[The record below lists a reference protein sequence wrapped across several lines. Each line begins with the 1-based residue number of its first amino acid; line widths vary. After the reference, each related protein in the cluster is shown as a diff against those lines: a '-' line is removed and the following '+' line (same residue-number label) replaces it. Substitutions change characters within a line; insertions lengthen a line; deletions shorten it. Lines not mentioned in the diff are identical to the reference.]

1 MKKSFISMICFTLLV
16 SIFCSTSQVHA
27 VNFEG
32 QENKYMKL
40 CASKSLSNSNYNT
53 CKQFNSYLKKKNNQL
68 QSSIDESKSK
78 ISDTQSSLDDVVSK
92 IADLNNQIEQKQ
104 QEINYLESSIKSL
117 EDSITAKE
125 NEVKERMYAMQ
136 SYNNSNSYIEFIF
149 GASNFSDFF
158 SRIDSVNEITQFD
171 KELVEKIADEKKQV
185 ESQKATVETVKANI
199 VSQQNQQYAL
209 QSQYEDLL
217 AKQKQDLAAAESEKS
232 KVSDTQNSLDSFL
245 SSVVVT
251 QPSSSG
257 GSGGNKGNGSTTIK
271 PSTNIPTTNKYGS
284 TVVAAAYSKLG
295 CPYVWGASGPNS
307 FDCSG
312 LVMWCYAQAGVS
324 LNHYSG
330 SQGQSGAIIPL
341 SQAQPGD
348 ILWKSGHVG
357 IYIGNGQYIHA
368 PQTGDVVK
376 IASNVSRFTCAVR
389 PY

>member
-1 MKKSFISMICFTLLV
+1 MKKSLISMICFTLLV
-16 SIFCSTSQVHA
+16 SFFCSTSQVHA

-32 QENKYMKL
+32 QEDKYMKL
-40 CASKSLSNSNYNT
+40 CSSKSLSNSNYNT

-117 EDSITAKE
+117 EASITAKE

-185 ESQKATVETVKANI
+185 ESQKATIETVKANI
-199 VSQQNQQYAL
+199 VSQQNEQYTL
-209 QSQYEDLL
+209 QTQYEDLL
-217 AKQKQDLAAAESEKS
+217 AKQQKDLASAESEQS
-232 KVSDTQNSLDSFL
+232 KISDTQSSLDSFL

-257 GSGGNKGNGSTTIK
+257 SSGSTTIR
-271 PSTNIPTTNKYGS
+271 PSTNVPTTNRYGS

-312 LVMWCYAQAGVS
+312 LVM
-324 LNHYSG
+324 
-330 SQGQSGAIIPL
+330 
-341 SQAQPGD
+341 
-348 ILWKSGHVG
+348 
-357 IYIGNGQYIHA
+357 
-368 PQTGDVVK
+368 
-376 IASNVSRFTCAVR
+376 
-389 PY
+389 

>member
-1 MKKSFISMICFTLLV
+1 MKKSLISMICFTLLV
-16 SIFCSTSQVHA
+16 SFFCSTSQVHA

-32 QENKYMKL
+32 QEDKYMKL
-40 CASKSLSNSNYNT
+40 CSSKSLSNSNYNT

-117 EDSITAKE
+117 EASITAKE

-185 ESQKATVETVKANI
+185 ESQKATIETVKANI
-199 VSQQNQQYAL
+199 VSQQNEQYTL
-209 QSQYEDLL
+209 QTQYEDLL
-217 AKQKQDLAAAESEKS
+217 AKQQKDLASAESEQS
-232 KVSDTQNSLDSFL
+232 KISDTQSSLDSFL

-251 QPSSSG
+251 QSSSSG
-257 GSGGNKGNGSTTIK
+257 SSSSGSTNIR
-271 PSTNIPTTNKYGS
+271 PSTNVPTTNKYGS

-324 LNHYSG
+324 LDHYSG

>member
-27 VNFEG
+27 VNFEE
-32 QENKYMKL
+32 QESKYMKL
-40 CASKSLSNSNYNT
+40 CSSKSLSNSNYNT

-117 EDSITAKE
+117 EANITAKE

-158 SRIDSVNEITQFD
+158 SRIDSINEITQFD
-171 KELVEKIADEKKQV
+171 EELIEKINDEKKQV
-185 ESQKATVETVKANI
+185 ENQKATLETVKANM
-199 VSQQNQQYAL
+199 VSQQNEQYAL
-209 QSQYEDLL
+209 QSQYQDLL
-217 AKQKQDLAAAESEKS
+217 EKQKNELASKQDEQS
-232 KVSDTQNSLDSFL
+232 KISDTQNSLDSFL
-245 SSVVVT
+245 ASAVVIQPASNGSS
-251 QPSSSG
+251 SSSG
-257 GSGGNKGNGSTTIK
+257 SSTKYTQV
-271 PSTNIPTTNKYGS
+271 NVPTTNKYGS
-284 TVVAAAYSKLG
+284 TVVSAAYSKLG
-295 CPYVWGASGPNS
+295 CPYVWGASGPNT

-324 LNHYSG
+324 LDHYSG
-330 SQGQSGAIIPL
+330 SQGQSGAVIPI

-376 IASNVSRFTCAVR
+376 IASNVGRFTCAVR

>member
-1 MKKSFISMICFTLLV
+1 MRSSKFILGILLGGLLITQ
-16 SIFCSTSQVHA
+16 SEPLEISA
-27 VNFEG
+27 INFET
-32 QENKYMKL
+32 QEDKYMKL
-40 CASKSLSNSNYNT
+40 CASSSLTSSQQNT

-117 EDSITAKE
+117 EASITAKE

-185 ESQKATVETVKANI
+185 ESQKATIETVKANI
-199 VSQQNQQYAL
+199 VSQQNEQYTL
-209 QSQYEDLL
+209 QTQYEDLL
-217 AKQKQDLAAAESEKS
+217 AKQQKDLASAESEQS
-232 KVSDTQNSLDSFL
+232 KISDTQSSLDSFL

-251 QPSSSG
+251 QSSSSG
-257 GSGGNKGNGSTTIK
+257 SSSSGSTTIR
-271 PSTNIPTTNKYGS
+271 PSTNVPTTNKYGS

-324 LNHYSG
+324 LDHYSG

>member
-1 MKKSFISMICFTLLV
+1 MKKSLISMICFTLLV
-16 SIFCSTSQVHA
+16 SFFCSTSQVHA

-32 QENKYMKL
+32 QEDKYMKL
-40 CASKSLSNSNYNT
+40 CSSKSLSNSNYNT

-117 EDSITAKE
+117 EANITAKE

-199 VSQQNQQYAL
+199 VSQQNEQYTL
-209 QSQYEDLL
+209 QTQYEDLL
-217 AKQKQDLAAAESEKS
+217 AKQQKDLASAESEQS
-232 KVSDTQNSLDSFL
+232 KISDTQSSLDSFL

-257 GSGGNKGNGSTTIK
+257 SSGSTTIK
-271 PSTNIPTTNKYGS
+271 PSANVPTTNKYGS

-312 LVMWCYAQAGVS
+312 FTQWVYRQNGISIPRTSSEQKSSAKKVVS
-324 LNHYSG
+324 LSE
-330 SQGQSGAIIPL
+330 L
-341 SQAQPGD
+341 EVGD
-348 ILWKSGHVG
+348 ILWRSRHVG
-357 IYIGNGQYIHA
+357 IYIGNGQYVHA
-368 PQTGDVVK
+368 PHTGDVVK
-376 IASNVSRFTCAVR
+376 VSSGIGSFKCGLR
-389 PY
+389 YQ

>member
-27 VNFEG
+27 VNFEE
-32 QENKYMKL
+32 QESKYMKL
-40 CASKSLSNSNYNT
+40 CSSKSLSNSNYNT

-117 EDSITAKE
+117 EANITAKE

-199 VSQQNQQYAL
+199 VSQQNEQYTL
-209 QSQYEDLL
+209 QTQYEDLL
-217 AKQKQDLAAAESEKS
+217 AKQQKDLASAESEQS
-232 KVSDTQNSLDSFL
+232 KISDTQSSLDSFL

-257 GSGGNKGNGSTTIK
+257 SSGSTTIK
-271 PSTNIPTTNKYGS
+271 PSTNVPTTNKYGS

-324 LNHYSG
+324 LDHYSG
-330 SQGQSGAIIPL
+330 SQGQSGAVIPL

>member
-1 MKKSFISMICFTLLV
+1 MKKSLISMICFTLLV
-16 SIFCSTSQVHA
+16 SFFCSTSQVHA

-32 QENKYMKL
+32 QEDKYMKL
-40 CASKSLSNSNYNT
+40 CSSKSLSNSNYNT

-117 EDSITAKE
+117 EASITAKE

-185 ESQKATVETVKANI
+185 ESQKATIETVKANI
-199 VSQQNQQYAL
+199 VSQQNEQYTL
-209 QSQYEDLL
+209 QTQYEDLL
-217 AKQKQDLAAAESEKS
+217 AKQQKDLASAESEQS
-232 KVSDTQNSLDSFL
+232 KISDTQSSLDSFL

-251 QPSSSG
+251 QSSSSG
-257 GSGGNKGNGSTTIK
+257 SSSSGSTTIR
-271 PSTNIPTTNKYGS
+271 PSTNVPTTNKYGS

-324 LNHYSG
+324 LDHYSG

-389 PY
+389 PYY

>member
-1 MKKSFISMICFTLLV
+1 MKKSLISMICFTLLV
-16 SIFCSTSQVHA
+16 SFFCSTSQVHA

-32 QENKYMKL
+32 QEDKYMKL
-40 CASKSLSNSNYNT
+40 CSSKSLSNSNYNT
-53 CKQFNSYLKKKNNQL
+53 CEQFNSYLKKKNNQL

-78 ISDTQSSLDDVVSK
+78 ISDTQSSLD
-92 IADLNNQIEQKQ
+92 
-104 QEINYLESSIKSL
+104 
-117 EDSITAKE
+117 
-125 NEVKERMYAMQ
+125 
-136 SYNNSNSYIEFIF
+136 
-149 GASNFSDFF
+149 
-158 SRIDSVNEITQFD
+158 
-171 KELVEKIADEKKQV
+171 
-185 ESQKATVETVKANI
+185 
-199 VSQQNQQYAL
+199 
-209 QSQYEDLL
+209 
-217 AKQKQDLAAAESEKS
+217 
-232 KVSDTQNSLDSFL
+232 SFL

-251 QPSSSG
+251 QQSSSG
-257 GSGGNKGNGSTTIK
+257 SSSGSTTIR
-271 PSTNIPTTNKYGS
+271 PSTNVPTTNKYGS

-324 LNHYSG
+324 LDHYSG

>member
-1 MKKSFISMICFTLLV
+1 MKKSLISMICFTLLV
-16 SIFCSTSQVHA
+16 AFFCSTSQVHA

-32 QENKYMKL
+32 QEDKYMKL
-40 CASKSLSNSNYNT
+40 CSSKSLSNNNYNT

-117 EDSITAKE
+117 EASITAKE

-185 ESQKATVETVKANI
+185 ESQKATIETVKANI
-199 VSQQNQQYAL
+199 VSQQNEQYTL
-209 QSQYEDLL
+209 QTQYEDLL
-217 AKQKQDLAAAESEKS
+217 AKQQKDLASAESEQS
-232 KVSDTQNSLDSFL
+232 KISDTQSSLDSFL

-251 QPSSSG
+251 QQSSSG
-257 GSGGNKGNGSTTIK
+257 SSSGSTTIR
-271 PSTNIPTTNKYGS
+271 PSTNVPTTNKYGS

-324 LNHYSG
+324 LDHYSG

>member
-32 QENKYMKL
+32 QESKYMKL
-40 CASKSLSNSNYNT
+40 CSSKSLSNSNYNT

-117 EDSITAKE
+117 EASITAKE

-185 ESQKATVETVKANI
+185 ESQKATIETVKANI
-199 VSQQNQQYAL
+199 VSQQNEQYTL
-209 QSQYEDLL
+209 QTQYEDLL
-217 AKQKQDLAAAESEKS
+217 AKQQKDLASAESEQS
-232 KVSDTQNSLDSFL
+232 KISDTQSSLDSFL

-251 QPSSSG
+251 QQSSSG
-257 GSGGNKGNGSTTIK
+257 SSSGSTTIR
-271 PSTNIPTTNKYGS
+271 PSTNVPTTNKYGS

-324 LNHYSG
+324 LDHYSG
-330 SQGQSGAIIPL
+330 SQGQSGAVIPL

>member
-1 MKKSFISMICFTLLV
+1 
-16 SIFCSTSQVHA
+16 
-27 VNFEG
+27 
-32 QENKYMKL
+32 MKL
-40 CASKSLSNSNYNT
+40 CSSKSLSNNNYNT

-117 EDSITAKE
+117 EASITAKE

-185 ESQKATVETVKANI
+185 ESQKATIETVKANI
-199 VSQQNQQYAL
+199 VSQQNEQYTL
-209 QSQYEDLL
+209 QTQYEDLL
-217 AKQKQDLAAAESEKS
+217 AKQQKDLASAESEQS
-232 KVSDTQNSLDSFL
+232 KISDTQSSLDSFL

-251 QPSSSG
+251 QSSSSG
-257 GSGGNKGNGSTTIK
+257 SSSSGSTTIR
-271 PSTNIPTTNKYGS
+271 PSTNVPTTNKYGS

-324 LNHYSG
+324 LDHYSG

>member
-27 VNFEG
+27 VNFEE
-32 QENKYMKL
+32 QESKYMKL
-40 CASKSLSNSNYNT
+40 CSSKSLSNSNYNT

-117 EDSITAKE
+117 EANITAKE

-199 VSQQNQQYAL
+199 VSQQNEQYTL
-209 QSQYEDLL
+209 QTQYEDLL
-217 AKQKQDLAAAESEKS
+217 AKQQKDLASAESEQS
-232 KVSDTQNSLDSFL
+232 KISDTQSSLDSFL

-257 GSGGNKGNGSTTIK
+257 SSGSTAIK
-271 PSTNIPTTNKYGS
+271 PSTNVPTTNKYGS

-324 LNHYSG
+324 LDHYSG
-330 SQGQSGAIIPL
+330 SQGQSGAVIPL

>member
-1 MKKSFISMICFTLLV
+1 MKKSLISMICFTLLV
-16 SIFCSTSQVHA
+16 SFFCSTSQVHA

-32 QENKYMKL
+32 QEDKYMKL
-40 CASKSLSNSNYNT
+40 CSSKSLSNSNYNT
-53 CKQFNSYLKKKNNQL
+53 CEQFNSYLKKKNNQL

-78 ISDTQSSLDDVVSK
+78 ISDTQSSLDSFLSSVVV
-92 IADLNNQIEQKQ
+92 
-104 QEINYLESSIKSL
+104 
-117 EDSITAKE
+117 T
-125 NEVKERMYAMQ
+125 Q
-136 SYNNSNSYIEFIF
+136 S
-149 GASNFSDFF
+149 
-158 SRIDSVNEITQFD
+158 
-171 KELVEKIADEKKQV
+171 
-185 ESQKATVETVKANI
+185 
-199 VSQQNQQYAL
+199 QYTL
-209 QSQYEDLL
+209 QTQYEDLL
-217 AKQKQDLAAAESEKS
+217 AKQQKDLASAESEQS
-232 KVSDTQNSLDSFL
+232 KISDTQSSLDSFL

-251 QPSSSG
+251 QSSSSG
-257 GSGGNKGNGSTTIK
+257 SSSSGSTTIR
-271 PSTNIPTTNKYGS
+271 PSTNVPTTNKYGS

-324 LNHYSG
+324 LDHYSG

>member
-1 MKKSFISMICFTLLV
+1 MRSRKFILGILLGGLLITQ
-16 SIFCSTSQVHA
+16 SEPLEISA
-27 VNFEG
+27 INFET
-32 QENKYMKL
+32 QEDKYMKL
-40 CASKSLSNSNYNT
+40 CASSSLTSSQQNT

-117 EDSITAKE
+117 EASITAKE

-185 ESQKATVETVKANI
+185 ESQKATIETVKANI
-199 VSQQNQQYAL
+199 VSQQNEQYTL
-209 QSQYEDLL
+209 QTQYEDLL
-217 AKQKQDLAAAESEKS
+217 AKQQKDLASAESEQS
-232 KVSDTQNSLDSFL
+232 KISDTQSSLDSFL

-251 QPSSSG
+251 QSSSSG
-257 GSGGNKGNGSTTIK
+257 SSSSGSTTIR
-271 PSTNIPTTNKYGS
+271 PSTNVPTTNKYGS

-324 LNHYSG
+324 LDHYSG

>member
-1 MKKSFISMICFTLLV
+1 MKKSLISMICFTLLV
-16 SIFCSTSQVHA
+16 SFFCSTSQVHA
-27 VNFEG
+27 VNFEE
-32 QENKYMKL
+32 QEDKFMKL
-40 CASKSLSNSNYNT
+40 CSSKSLSNSNYNT

-117 EDSITAKE
+117 EASITAKE

-185 ESQKATVETVKANI
+185 ESQKATIETVKANI
-199 VSQQNQQYAL
+199 VSQQNEQYTL
-209 QSQYEDLL
+209 QTQYEDLL
-217 AKQKQDLAAAESEKS
+217 AKQQKDLASAESEQS
-232 KVSDTQNSLDSFL
+232 KISDTQSSLDSFL

-251 QPSSSG
+251 QSSSSG
-257 GSGGNKGNGSTTIK
+257 SSSSGSTTIR
-271 PSTNIPTTNKYGS
+271 PSTNVPTTNKYGS

-324 LNHYSG
+324 LDHYSG

>member
-1 MKKSFISMICFTLLV
+1 MKKSLISMICFTLLV
-16 SIFCSTSQVHA
+16 SFFCSTSQVHA

-32 QENKYMKL
+32 QEDKYMKL
-40 CASKSLSNSNYNT
+40 CSSKSLSNSNYNT

-117 EDSITAKE
+117 EANITAKE

-324 LNHYSG
+324 LDHYSG
-330 SQGQSGAIIPL
+330 SQGHAGAIIPL

-357 IYIGNGQYIHA
+357 IYIGGGRYIHA

>member
-32 QENKYMKL
+32 QESKYMKL
-40 CASKSLSNSNYNT
+40 CSSKSLSNSNYNT

-251 QPSSSG
+251 QPS
-257 GSGGNKGNGSTTIK
+257 
-271 PSTNIPTTNKYGS
+271 TNIPTTNKYGS

-324 LNHYSG
+324 LDHYSG
-330 SQGQSGAIIPL
+330 SQGHAGAIIPL

-357 IYIGNGQYIHA
+357 IYIGGGRYIHA
-368 PQTGDVVK
+368 PRTGDVVK
-376 IASNVSRFTCAVR
+376 IASNVSRFTRAVR

>member
-1 MKKSFISMICFTLLV
+1 MKKSLISMICFTLLV
-16 SIFCSTSQVHA
+16 SFFCSTSQVHA

-32 QENKYMKL
+32 QEDKYMKL
-40 CASKSLSNSNYNT
+40 CSSKSLSNNNYNT

-117 EDSITAKE
+117 EASITAKE

-185 ESQKATVETVKANI
+185 ESQKATIETVKANI
-199 VSQQNQQYAL
+199 VSQQNEQYTL
-209 QSQYEDLL
+209 QTQYEDLL
-217 AKQKQDLAAAESEKS
+217 AKQQKDLASAESEQS
-232 KVSDTQNSLDSFL
+232 KISDTQSSLDSCL

-257 GSGGNKGNGSTTIK
+257 SNKGNGSTTIT
-271 PSTNIPTTNKYGS
+271 PSNVPTTNKYGS

-324 LNHYSG
+324 LDHYSG
-330 SQGQSGAIIPL
+330 SQGQSGAVIPL
-341 SQAQPGD
+341 SSTRRY
-348 ILWKSGHVG
+348 LMEKW
-357 IYIGNGQYIHA
+357 
-368 PQTGDVVK
+368 
-376 IASNVSRFTCAVR
+376 TCR
-389 PY
+389 YLYW

>member
-1 MKKSFISMICFTLLV
+1 MKKSLISVICLTMFMSFFGFLSDV
-16 SIFCSTSQVHA
+16 NA

-32 QENKYMKL
+32 QEEKYMKL
-40 CASKSLSNSNYNT
+40 CSSKSLSSSNYST
-53 CKQFNSYLKKKNNQL
+53 CKQFNNYLKKKNKDL
-68 QSSIDESKSK
+68 QSSIDDSKSK
-78 ISDTQSSLDDVVSK
+78 ISDTQSSLDSVVSK

-104 QEINYLESSIKSL
+104 NEINYLQESIKSL
-117 EDSITAKE
+117 EASITEKE
-125 NEVKERMYAMQ
+125 EEVKDRMYAMQ

-171 KELVEKIADEKKQV
+171 EELIEKINDEKKQV
-185 ESQKATVETVKANI
+185 ENQKATLETVKANM
-199 VSQQNQQYAL
+199 VSQQNEQYAL
-209 QSQYEDLL
+209 QSQYQDLL
-217 AKQKQDLAAAESEKS
+217 AKQKNELAAKQDEQS

-251 QPSSSG
+251 QSSSSG
-257 GSGGNKGNGSTTIK
+257 SSSSGSTTIK
-271 PSTNIPTTNKYGS
+271 PSTNVPTTNKYGS

-324 LNHYSG
+324 LDHYSG

-368 PQTGDVVK
+368 PRTGEVVK
-376 IASNVSRFTCAVR
+376 VASNVGRFTCAVR